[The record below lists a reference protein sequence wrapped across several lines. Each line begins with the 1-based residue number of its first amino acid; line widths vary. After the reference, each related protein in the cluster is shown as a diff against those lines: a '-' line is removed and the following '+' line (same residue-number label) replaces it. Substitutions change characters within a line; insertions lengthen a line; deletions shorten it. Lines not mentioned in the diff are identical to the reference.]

1 MTDPLTPVRRAT
13 RKVEAR
19 AVALDEA
26 TVERDEAIRQAIAQ
40 GARTVEVVEVTG
52 LSQQRVSQI
61 KRGVR

>member
-1 MTDPLTPVRRAT
+1 MTDPLTPVRRAA
-13 RKVEAR
+13 RKVGER
-19 AVALDEA
+19 AAALDAA
-26 TVERDEAIRQAIAQ
+26 TAERDEAIRQAIAQ